1 MKTYNLFIILLAL
14 VLTSCEND
22 PGIDPSRE
30 TFLPKI
36 KLIGLANVE
45 LDCGT
50 TSVDDPGVE
59 ASENGVAVTP
69 TVTISPRYFGSPEIN
84 TADIYDISYVATNV
98 DGIPGAVSRTVL
110 IPPCNGDMVNNIE
123 GLYTSTIVRTSS
135 SGAVLTGPQYTN
147 IQYVLIKKMGD
158 NTYQISDVIGGWYEY
173 GRALGVTY
181 AAPGAT
187 VTANNIAANDFTYGP
202 GVEVGGFGG
211 IATLTGFT
219 VDAANKQ
226 IVMSSDWEFG
236 FKFVATLT
244 QVN

>member
-22 PGIDPSRE
+22 PGIEPSKE

-36 KLIGLANVE
+36 ALKGSANVS
-45 LDCGT
+45 LPCGT
-50 TSVDDPGVE
+50 TSYTDPGVE

-69 TVTISPRYFGSPEIN
+69 VVTISPRYFGSNQIN
-84 TADIYDISYVATNV
+84 SADVYDISYVATNV
-98 DGIPGAVSRTVL
+98 DNIPGAVTRTVF

-123 GLYTSTIVRTSS
+123 GLYTSSIVRTRADGSAAGS
-135 SGAVLTGPQYTN
+135 YTSLK
-147 IQYVLIKKMGD
+147 YVLIKKSGD
-158 NTYQISDVIGGWYEY
+158 NVYQISDVIGGWYEL
-173 GRALGVTY
+173 GRALGVAY
-181 AAPGAT
+181 AAPGAS

-202 GVEVGGFGG
+202 GIEVGGFGG
-211 IATLTGFT
+211 IATLTSFT

-226 IVMSSDWEFG
+226 IVMSADWELG
-236 FKFVATLT
+236 FKFVTTLT